1 MATSGVFKGAA
12 SSEAVL
18 RALSLVSIS
27 FVNTAYSGRLR
38 FIKDWVEKKI
48 RHHMGR
54 SRNRR
59 GFGWKR
65 WSRRRLYEKLK
76 LFNGYRVR
84 RASAPKALP
93 A

>member
-1 MATSGVFKGAA
+1 MPVSYTHLDVYKRQPQSTAHLRQAVSINLAA
-12 SSEAVL
+12 SFRREPEVAAPDVYK
-18 RALSLVSIS
+18 RQ
-27 FVNTAYSGRLR
+27 
-38 FIKDWVEKKI
+38 
-48 RHHMGR
+48 HMGR

-65 WSRRRLYEKLK
+65 WSRRWLYEELK

-84 RASAPKALP
+84 RATAPKALP